1 MAASPI
7 TRVQSP
13 TEQRNDA
20 TRRLDTLSTA
30 DMLALMNA
38 EDHRPADAVA
48 DVLGE
53 LVTLVDITAARIEAG
68 GRLHY
73 FGAGTSGRIAVMD
86 AAELLPTFGL
96 APGIVVAHHAGGTA
110 ALEIPAEDVEDDERT
125 GARESS
131 TLGPGDVAV
140 GLSASGRTPYV
151 RGALLAAAER
161 GAYTALV
168 SANPDAELGRQV
180 DLHLGLATGP
190 EVLTG
195 STRLKAATAQKLV
208 LNSLSTAVM
217 VRCGRVYS
225 NLMVDM
231 LATNAKLRGR
241 MLTIL
246 RDVSQDAAGGALSD
260 DACADLLAAA
270 DGDLKTA
277 TVMALTGTDVEA
289 ARRSLSEH
297 DGHVRTAARSLLS

>member
-1 MAASPI
+1 MVAGPI
-7 TRVQSP
+7 ARVQSP
-13 TEQRNDA
+13 TEQRNA
-20 TRRLDTLSTA
+20 ASGRLDTLSTP
-30 DMLALMNA
+30 DMLALLNA

-48 DVLGE
+48 EVLGE
-53 LVTLVDITAARIEAG
+53 LATLVDVTAARIKAG

-73 FGAGTSGRIAVMD
+73 FGAGTSGRVAVMD

-96 APGIVVAHHAGGTA
+96 PPGVVVAHHAGGTA
-110 ALEIPAEDVEDDERT
+110 ALQVPAEDVEDDERA
-125 GARESS
+125 GAYESA

-151 RGALLAAAER
+151 RGALLAAAGR

-168 SANPDAELGRQV
+168 SANPDAELGRRV
-180 DLHLGLATGP
+180 DLHLGLSTGP

-217 VRCGRVYS
+217 VRCGRVYG

-246 RDVSQDAAGGALSD
+246 RDVSADAAGGRLSD
-260 DACADLLAAA
+260 AACAELLAET

-277 TVMALTGTDVEA
+277 TVLALTGADVDT
-289 ARRSLSEH
+289 ARQTLADH
-297 DGHVRTAARSLLS
+297 DGHVRAAARSLLG